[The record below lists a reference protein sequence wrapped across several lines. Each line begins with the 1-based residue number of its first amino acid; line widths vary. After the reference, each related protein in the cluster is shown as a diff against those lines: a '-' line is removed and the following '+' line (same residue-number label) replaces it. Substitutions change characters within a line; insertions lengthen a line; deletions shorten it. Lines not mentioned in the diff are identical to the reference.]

1 MKDGNR
7 IYKALQNELQ
17 WAKIPLLKRRKMIKA
32 VFFDMYNTL
41 ICYNPP
47 REESQATALK
57 KFGLNFLPEQLSIPI
72 IAADEYFYEENAK
85 IALAKRTDEE
95 KKNLWAQYEI
105 VLLKEAG
112 VTPTREIV
120 TGMLVEMKNFK
131 YDMVLY
137 DDVLP
142 TLNEIKNRDLITGL
156 ISNVDRDITEM
167 LERLQLNTL
176 LDVIVTS
183 QEVGVTKPH
192 RQIFDAAV
200 AKSGFNP
207 EEILYIGDQYK
218 IDVLGS
224 KNAGLSGVLLDRTGY
239 YKNDG
244 IDQPR
249 ITDLGQL
256 IAML

>member
-1 MKDGNR
+1 
-7 IYKALQNELQ
+7 
-17 WAKIPLLKRRKMIKA
+17 
-32 VFFDMYNTL
+32 
-41 ICYNPP
+41 
-47 REESQATALK
+47 
-57 KFGLNFLPEQLSIPI
+57 
-72 IAADEYFYEENAK
+72 
-85 IALAKRTDEE
+85 
-95 KKNLWAQYEI
+95 

>member
-1 MKDGNR
+1 
-7 IYKALQNELQ
+7 
-17 WAKIPLLKRRKMIKA
+17 MIKA

-47 REESQATALK
+47 REESQAKALK
-57 KFGLNFLPEQLSIPI
+57 KFGLDFLPEQLSIPI

-85 IALAKRTDEE
+85 LALAKRTDEE
-95 KKNLWAQYEI
+95 KRNLWAQYEV

-112 VTPTREIV
+112 ATPTMEII
-120 TGMLVEMKNFK
+120 TGMLMEMKNFK

-142 TLNEIKNRDLITGL
+142 TLNEIKNRNLITGL
-156 ISNVDRDITEM
+156 ISNVDKDISEM
-167 LERLQLNTL
+167 LARLNLSAL
-176 LDVIVTS
+176 LDFIVTS

-200 AKSGFNP
+200 TKSGFKP

-224 KNAGLSGVLLDRTGY
+224 INAGVFGVLLDRSGF

-244 IDQPR
+244 IAEPR
-249 ITDLGQL
+249 ITGLEQL
-256 IAML
+256 IEII

>member
-1 MKDGNR
+1 
-7 IYKALQNELQ
+7 
-17 WAKIPLLKRRKMIKA
+17 MIKE

-47 REESQATALK
+47 REESQAVALK
-57 KFGLNFLPEQLSIPI
+57 KFGLNFLPKQLSIPI

-85 IALAKRTDEE
+85 LALAKRTDEE
-95 KKNLWAQYEI
+95 KRNLWAQYEI

-112 VTPTREIV
+112 ITPTMEII
-120 TGMLVEMKNFK
+120 TGMLMEMKNFK

-142 TLNEIKNRDLITGL
+142 TLNEIKRRDLITGL
-156 ISNVDRDITEM
+156 ISNVDRDIKDM
-167 LERLQLNTL
+167 LESLNLSTL
-176 LDVIVTS
+176 LDFIVTS

-200 AKSGFNP
+200 TKSGFHP

-224 KNAGLSGVLLDRTGY
+224 KNAGLSAVLLDRSGY
-239 YKNDG
+239 YKSDG
-244 IDQPR
+244 INEPR
-249 ITDLGQL
+249 ITNLGQL
-256 IAML
+256 IAMI